1 MSNKYSKLV
10 DKSMWYKKDPYLRD
24 LIEETEELFE
34 NAICIDKL
42 DFEDFVN
49 KFMKS
54 EVKSLVDMRSP
65 KECGWLPGEIMEL
78 LLKETSIKPDNGCYY
93 RPDLAYWLGAF
104 YTLLQ
109 YKTQI
114 PSRYLIDI
122 VTIQEMMRRAPGLHD
137 VYLPDVVDRIIKERG
152 LPMTVNK
159 NPENIL
165 L

>member
-1 MSNKYSKLV
+1 MRQL
-10 DKSMWYKKDPYLRD
+10 YKKHVDERDPVTVGLLPHEIISRGLTFDINKVKRGY
-24 LIEETEELFE
+24 
-34 NAICIDKL
+34 IDY
-42 DFEDFVN
+42 
-49 KFMKS
+49 
-54 EVKSLVDMRSP
+54 DMAS
-65 KECGWLPGEIMEL
+65 WI
-78 LLKETSIKPDNGCYY
+78 
-93 RPDLAYWLGAF
+93 GAF
-104 YTLLQ
+104 YMLLQ

-122 VTIQEMMRRAPGLHD
+122 VPIQEMMRRAPGLHD

>member
-1 MSNKYSKLV
+1 MNSRYSKLV
-10 DKSMWYKKDPYLRD
+10 HKSFCYKQDAYLSD

-34 NAICIDKL
+34 DAICVNKL

-54 EVKSLVDMRSP
+54 KVKSLVDMRSP
-65 KECGWLPGEIMEL
+65 KECGWFPSEIMEL

-114 PSRYLIDI
+114 PSMYLIDI
-122 VTIQEMMRRAPGLHD
+122 VPIQEMMRRAPGLHD

>member
-1 MSNKYSKLV
+1 MSNKYSRLV
-10 DKSMWYKKDPYLRD
+10 DKSMWYKKDPYLDD
-24 LIEETEELFE
+24 LVEETEELFE
-34 NAICIDKL
+34 DAICVNKL

-54 EVKSLVDMRSP
+54 KVKSLVDMRSP
-65 KECGWLPGEIMEL
+65 KECGWLPNEIMEL
-78 LLKETSIKPDNGCYY
+78 LLKETNIKSDNGCYY

-122 VTIQEMMRRAPGLHD
+122 VPIQEMMRRAPGLHD
-137 VYLPDVVDRIIKERG
+137 IYLPDVVDRIIKERG